1 MLYLDINGTLAIAL
15 EDTQDNWMA
24 LNRLADEMWR
34 QSNRTWTID
43 IRDEH
48 SHVPV
53 ATYHGRT
60 L

>member
-1 MLYLDINGTLAIAL
+1 MLYLDINGTQSIAL
-15 EDTQDNWMA
+15 EDTYEHWMI
-24 LNRLADEMWR
+24 LNMLADEIWR
-34 QSNRTWTID
+34 QSNKTWTID